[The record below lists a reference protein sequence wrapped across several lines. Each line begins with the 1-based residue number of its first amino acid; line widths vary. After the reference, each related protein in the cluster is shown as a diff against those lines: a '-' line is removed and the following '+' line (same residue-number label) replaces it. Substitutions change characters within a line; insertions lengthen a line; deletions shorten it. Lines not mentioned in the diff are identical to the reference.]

1 MKKLLAVFLA
11 SLMIF
16 SAIPTFAADGVT
28 DIYVSVTSG
37 SDSAVGSAQA
47 PLRSMEAALSIA
59 KNELALGKAVNIILR
74 GGEYR
79 LNNVITLNS
88 TYSGVSAEKP
98 LTIKGFEGEE
108 AVFKASQVIDVT
120 NAQPV
125 TDEKVR
131 ERLYEDVRDKL
142 IVVDLGAQGIDSG
155 HIFQSHNVNNNYQ
168 LNQNT
173 EGNFLKASEYN
184 CVYVDGKEQSLS
196 RWPNDRHYARW
207 TKALNDQTFYY
218 EDAEPSRWTEAKDY
232 WFAGFPTYD
241 YSFSRMSIKEVNPEE
256 KTVKLID
263 KPVGA
268 LTSYMTRRWAA
279 YNLLEEID
287 VPGEFYID
295 RDNMLLYFYPPYS
308 LKDAK
313 VELSIAETPA
323 FLVDGAKNIIFE
335 NLNFDQFRGNAFYA
349 RDVDNVDVINC
360 NFTNIGVNAVKYAG
374 GVPAETG
381 KNHWAKQNK
390 NASFNCDIRGCNFYN
405 IGMSAIDMG
414 GGDVDLLIPSNN
426 VIEDNFINRVSQ
438 KSLWEAINV
447 RGMAIT
453 VRNNNLSNGA
463 GNAIRPWGSQQIVEY
478 NEFSSF
484 TRENDD
490 CAAIYFGGSML
501 FRGTQA
507 NYNYLHD
514 LPSIE
519 PMVYNAKVALYW
531 DDAQSGNSAQNNIL
545 MGTKTAFNSNGAG
558 ATTHRWNFA
567 IDVTNPFN
575 LIDHQHRTNETITM
589 STYYTLEET
598 RNNIPNKELYYKA
611 YPTLEQ
617 EMSGVN
623 PKKFSKI
630 YENMAFRT
638 GPYKIGKQ
646 EQQFSYLKDNL
657 VFDNLDMFVDPDNH
671 DWRLKADSELAI
683 KYPNLINE
691 NNFSMDSIGLKTK
704 RTLDETTAPFK
715 MLYPRNG
722 ADAVSAIDHEF
733 LWENAYGA
741 THYRLVV
748 AKDIDFTDIVY
759 DDIVYHCSTTLDCL
773 EKGTTYYWKVEAM
786 SFSKEF
792 TTPWKSESGV
802 WAFRTA
808 INDEIDTY
816 GATIAVETALKRAET
831 IREGI
836 VAGDYKIG
844 TKKKLYQ
851 YANLLSFFTKGK
863 LPMLTQAR
871 LDSYAELVS
880 GYLSNP
886 DLINAGYMDLST
898 HFIPHEWAGDLTVT
912 KDYVLIENDEY
923 KNHFVGTNSL
933 DATTGNVIYCFD
945 AQVELPEE
953 PGAWMSLGLSLY
965 NDRNQYTSVNMGYYI
980 VLKHNLIELQRVTG
994 SKNQIIATA
1003 DYQVVD
1009 GNRHSF
1015 RFGRIK
1021 LDTGNY
1027 ITIYIDDKPIFIYPD
1042 VDGTELSSTNQF
1054 VTCIYNGG
1062 TTVKYLPYGG
1072 TLPDSAAFEAHKV
1085 QGLKDSVKAIY
1096 DVYAK
1101 EFTDYAIVNVNS
1113 RRIMTNKGLY
1123 EISAAPVANDANE
1136 VFVTADT
1143 LEKMFAATVSMGAAS
1158 ADVTLDGATVTTP
1171 VHNKNGVDMICIND
1185 ALLKLNKSFTYDWQ
1199 HGNLIVA
1206 GDGNLVV
1213 LNEGT
1218 RLQKTKEIFIATEH
1232 LGSFDFN

>member
-1 MKKLLAVFLA
+1 MKKLLATFLA
-11 SLMIF
+11 LLMIF

-28 DIYVSVTSG
+28 DLYVSVTSG
-37 SDSAVGSAQA
+37 SDSAVGSIDA
-47 PLRSMEAALSIA
+47 PLRTLDAALSIA

-74 GGEYR
+74 EGTYR
-79 LNNVITLNS
+79 VSNVTTLNAA
-88 TYSGVSAEKP
+88 YSGVSAEKP
-98 LTIKGFEGEE
+98 LTIKGYEGEK

-142 IVVDLGAQGIDSG
+142 IVVDLGAQGLDAG

-173 EGNFLKASEYN
+173 EGNYLKASEYN

-207 TKALNDQTFYY
+207 TKALNDKTFYY

-241 YSFSRMSIKEVNPEE
+241 YSFSRMTIKSVNPEE
-256 KTVKLID
+256 RTVTLID
-263 KPVGA
+263 NPVGA

-287 VPGEFYID
+287 IPGEFYID
-295 RDNMLLYFYPPYS
+295 RENMLLYFYPPYS
-308 LKDAK
+308 LKDAT
-313 VELSIAETPA
+313 VELSVAETPA
-323 FLVDGAKNIIFE
+323 FHVDGAKNITFE
-335 NLNFDQFRGNAFYA
+335 NLHFDQFRGTAFFA
-349 RDVDNVDVINC
+349 MNVDNVDVINC
-360 NFTNIGVNAVKYAG
+360 TFTNIGVKGVRYAG
-374 GVPAETG
+374 GTPAETG
-381 KNHWAKQNK
+381 KNHWNKQNK
-390 NASFNCDIRGCNFYN
+390 NASYNCDVRGCNFYN
-405 IGMSAIDMG
+405 MGMEAIDMG
-414 GGDVDLLIPSNN
+414 GGDVDLLKPANN
-426 VIEDNFINRVSQ
+426 FIEDNFINRVAQ
-438 KSLWEAINV
+438 KSMWEAISV
-447 RGMAIT
+447 RGTGIT
-453 VRNNNLSNGA
+453 VRNNNISNGT
-463 GNAIRPWGSQQIVEY
+463 GNGIRPWGALQTIEY
-478 NEFSSF
+478 NEITNF

-490 CAAIYFGGSML
+490 CAVVYWGGSML
-501 FRGTQA
+501 LRGTQA
-507 NYNYLHD
+507 NYNYFHD

-519 PMVYNAKVALYW
+519 PMVYNAKIALYW
-531 DDAQSGNSAQNNIL
+531 DDAQSGCSAQGNIF

-558 ATTHRWNFA
+558 ATLHRWNFA
-567 IDVTNPFN
+567 IDVTNPVN
-575 LIDHQHRTNETITM
+575 LIDHQYRTNETITM
-589 STYYTLEET
+589 STYYPLEET
-598 RNNIPNKELYYKA
+598 LANLPNKELYYKTF
-611 YPTLEQ
+611 PTMEQ

-623 PKKFSKI
+623 PKKFTKV

-638 GPYKIGKQ
+638 GPFKIGKQ

-671 DWRLKADSELAI
+671 DWRLKADSELAQRF
-683 KYPNLINE
+683 PDLINE
-691 NNFSMDSIGLKTK
+691 NNFSMDNIGLKTD
-704 RTLDETTAPFK
+704 RVLDETTSPFK

-722 ADAVSAIDHEF
+722 ADAVSVKDHEF
-733 LWENAYGA
+733 VWENAYGA
-741 THYRLVV
+741 SKYRLTV
-748 AKDIDFTDIVY
+748 AKDINFTDIVY
-759 DDIVYHCSTTLDCL
+759 DDTVYHCSATLDCL

-786 SFSKEF
+786 NSSKEF
-792 TTPWKSESGV
+792 RDSWKSESGV

-808 INDEIDTY
+808 IGEALDTY
-816 GATIAVETALKRAET
+816 SAELAVSTALKRADL
-831 IREGI
+831 IREGT

-844 TKKKLYQ
+844 TKQKLTQ
-851 YANLLSFFTKGK
+851 YANFLKFFTKGN
-863 LPMLTQAR
+863 LPMLTQEK
-871 LDSYAELVS
+871 LDSYAEMVS

-886 DLINAGYMDLST
+886 DFINSGYMDLST
-898 HFIPHEWAGDLTVT
+898 HFIPHEWDGDLTVT

-933 DATTGNVIYCFD
+933 DATTGNVVYCFD
-945 AQVELPEE
+945 AEVELPET
-953 PGAWMSLGLSLY
+953 AWMSLGLSMY

-994 SKNQIIATA
+994 SANQIIQTY
-1003 DYQVVD
+1003 DYHVVD
-1009 GNRHSF
+1009 GKRHSF
-1015 RFGRIK
+1015 RFGRVK
-1021 LDTGNY
+1021 LGTGNY
-1027 ITIYIDDKPIFIYPD
+1027 ITVFIDDKPIFIYPD
-1042 VDGTELSSTNQF
+1042 VDGTELSSSNQF
-1054 VTCIYNGG
+1054 VTCIYEGG
-1062 TTVKYLPYGG
+1062 TSVKYLPYSG
-1072 TLPDSAAFEAHKV
+1072 TLPGSAEFEAHKV

-1113 RRIMTNKGLY
+1113 KRIMTNKGLY

-1136 VFVTADT
+1136 VFVTKDT
-1143 LEKMFAATVSMGAAS
+1143 LEKMFASTVSMSGAS
-1158 ADVTLDGATVTTP
+1158 ASVTLDGNTISTP
-1171 VHNKNGVDMICIND
+1171 VYNKNGVNMICIND
-1185 ALLKLNKSFTYDWQ
+1185 VLLKLNKSFTYDWQ

-1206 GDGNLVV
+1206 NDGNLVV